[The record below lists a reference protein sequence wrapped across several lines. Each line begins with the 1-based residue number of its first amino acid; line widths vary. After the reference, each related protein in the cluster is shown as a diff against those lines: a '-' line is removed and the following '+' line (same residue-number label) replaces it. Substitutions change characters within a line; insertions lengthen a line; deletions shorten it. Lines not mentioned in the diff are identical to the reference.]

1 MRGFGFCRGGGT
13 VSRFNFFAERPV
25 EKYKKADTALVV
37 MTMLLWGV
45 GIVTLYFCSS
55 RYGQRQFGNSL
66 HFVERQLISSAVGFV
81 ALFFFASLKLEAVR
95 KLLPLI
101 VFGSLILCLFTFIPG
116 IGVERNG
123 ARRWIKIPYFSTFQP
138 SEAIKFALVLFLA
151 NFFDKQE
158 RIVAEEEKT
167 VFPAFFGLILFSG
180 IVFAQQDFSTGMFIF
195 LLGLVMF
202 FVSGAK
208 LSWFIPF
215 SCLAIPAACLMI
227 LLNPFRVAR
236 LLGFIRPENYAQ
248 TFNYQTMSAFRAIS
262 AGGLWG
268 QGLGTG
274 LARINSIP
282 EVQSDYVFA
291 GWVEAMGLLGVVL
304 YLAML
309 LLFAWRA
316 YYCALTCSNRF
327 GSLATFGIATC
338 IVAQSLA
345 NIAVVGGVLPSTGIP
360 LPFFSSGG
368 SSIIFTLAMCG
379 FMINAS
385 RFENLEIV
393 EDSEY
398 GVGDAVYE

>member
-1 MRGFGFCRGGGT
+1 M
-13 VSRFNFFAERPV
+13 SRFSFFAERPV
-25 EKYKKADTALVV
+25 EKYKKADTSLIVL
-37 MTMLLWGV
+37 TMLLWGI

-55 RYGQRQFGNSL
+55 RYGQRQFGNPL

-81 ALFFFASLKLEAVR
+81 ALFFFASLKLNAIR
-95 KLLPLI
+95 KLLPII
-101 VFGSLILCLFTFIPG
+101 VLGALFLCLLTFIPG

-138 SEAIKFALVLFLA
+138 SETVKFALVLFLA

-158 RIVAEEEKT
+158 RIVLDEEKT

-180 IVFAQQDFSTGMFIF
+180 VVFAQQDFSTGMFVF
-195 LLGLVMF
+195 LLGLVLF

-236 LLGFIRPENYAQ
+236 LLGFIRPESYAQ
-248 TFNYQTMSAFRAIS
+248 TFNYQTMAAHRAIT
-262 AGGLWG
+262 AGGFWG
-268 QGLGTG
+268 KGLGTG
-274 LARINSIP
+274 LTRINSIP

-304 YLAML
+304 YLAVL
-309 LLFAWRA
+309 ALFAWRA
-316 YYCALTCSNRF
+316 YYCALTCSDRF
-327 GSLATFGIATC
+327 GSIATFGFTTC
-338 IVAQSLA
+338 VVAQSLA

-379 FMINAS
+379 FIINTS
-385 RFENLEIV
+385 RLENLEIM
-393 EDSEY
+393 ENTSY
-398 GVGDAVYE
+398 PMGDVVYE

>member
-1 MRGFGFCRGGGT
+1 M
-13 VSRFNFFAERPV
+13 SRFSFFAERPI
-25 EKYKKADTALVV
+25 EKYKKADTSLIVL
-37 MTMLLWGV
+37 TMLLWGI

-55 RYGQRQFGNSL
+55 RYGQRQFGNPM
-66 HFVERQLISSAVGFV
+66 HFVERQLVSSAVGFV
-81 ALFFFASLKLEAVR
+81 VLFFLASLKLEALR
-95 KLLPLI
+95 KLLPII
-101 VFGSLILCLFTFIPG
+101 VLGSLFLCLLTFIPG

-138 SEAIKFALVLFLA
+138 SETVKFALVLFLA

-158 RIVAEEEKT
+158 RIVLEEEKT

-180 IVFAQQDFSTGMFIF
+180 IVFAQQDFSTGMFVF
-195 LLGLVMF
+195 LLGLVVF

-236 LLGFIRPENYAQ
+236 LLGFIRPESYAQ
-248 TFNYQTMSAFRAIS
+248 TFNYQTMAAHRAIT
-262 AGGLWG
+262 AGGFWG

-274 LARINSIP
+274 LTRINSIP

-304 YLAML
+304 YLAIL
-309 LLFAWRA
+309 VLFAWRGF
-316 YYCALTCSNRF
+316 YCAVTCSDRF
-327 GSLATFGIATC
+327 GAISTFGFTTC

-379 FMINAS
+379 FIINAS
-385 RFENLEIV
+385 RLENLEIV
-393 EDSEY
+393 ENSSY
-398 GVGDAVYE
+398 TMGDVVYE